1 MFRKKHKIKS
11 VKLLGAV
18 ALFFLSTGPHVQAQ
32 LLIELVDEGRS
43 FDWTQYT
50 YTVVA
55 TESTSSLTFLFR
67 QDPAYWYLDTVSVTQ
82 GAGPNL
88 LTNGDFSSNPFAI
101 NRTSGPWRF
110 VGQPGLN
117 AAGAWYTEIPGQG
130 DQSGMWRDGAVG
142 GVDGITQTINTTIG
156 ATYNVSFYL
165 MGESGTPSIFAAYF
179 GSIPASFGG
188 INLVDANGAA
198 VPEPS
203 ALSLLALGLG
213 GLAVMRRRKS

>member
-1 MFRKKHKIKS
+1 MNKKEFKFKS
-11 VKLLGAV
+11 LKVLGAV
-18 ALFFLSTGPHVQAQ
+18 ALFLFSNGTHVQAQ
-32 LLIELVDEGRS
+32 LLVELVNDNRN
-43 FDWTQYT
+43 FNWTQYT

-55 TESTSSLTFLFR
+55 TESTSSMTFLFR
-67 QDPAYWYLDTVSVTQ
+67 QDPAYWHLDSVSVKK

-117 AAGAWYTEIPGQG
+117 AAGAWSNYPGQ
-130 DQSGMWRDGAVG
+130 DEQPGMWGDGAVG

-156 ATYNVSFYL
+156 DTYNVSFYL
-165 MGESGTPSIFAAYF
+165 MGEAGTPSIFAAYF
-179 GSIPASFGG
+179 GTIPTSYGG
-188 INLVDANGAA
+188 INLVDASGNA

-203 ALSLLALGLG
+203 AISLLALGLG
-213 GLAVMRRRKS
+213 GLAMMRRRKS